1 MRVPEKRVKKKRVRI
16 LKRMQRKLLIS
27 FLIIC
32 ALFVGLIGR
41 LMFIEYSSGERYE
54 KIVLSQQEYDSTTI
68 PFQRGNIVDS
78 KGTVL
83 ATSVDVYNV
92 ILDCKV
98 LNANDATVIAST
110 VEAVAECFPEIGRE
124 AVEEELEDNPDSQY
138 SVLAKKVS
146 YEEMSKFTD
155 LQEERRE
162 DDDPD
167 NNITGVW
174 FEKEYKRVYPYG
186 SMAAATLGFTTS
198 GNVGVVGLENQYNSV
213 LNGVNG
219 RSYGYLNNDSDLER
233 TVIEA
238 QNGNTL
244 VTTLDANIQSI
255 VEQEILNFNQQYT
268 NENGLGSK
276 NTAVLVMDPDTGG
289 ILAMAQYPGFDLNNP
304 WDLSA
309 YYTPEELTAMSEQD
323 QLNILNQLW
332 KNYAVTNT
340 YEPGSTAKPFT
351 VAGGLESGA
360 LKGDETFVCD
370 GGEQIAGYNVRCVN
384 RNGHGLET
392 IQDALVNSC
401 NDALMQ
407 MSYRIGPVTFSQ
419 FQSLFGFGQRT
430 WIDLPG
436 ETSTASLIYDEKAL
450 ESTINLATN
459 SFGQN
464 FNVTMTQL
472 VSAFC
477 SLVNGGYYYEPHVVK
492 QIQDEDGSVIETKD
506 PVLLRKTVSSET
518 SQMLRTYMK
527 ATLDY
532 GSGQG
537 AQVEGYDIGGK
548 TGTAEKLPRGNGNY
562 LLSFIGFAPVDN
574 PEIVIYVV
582 VDEPNTDAQAD
593 SGYAQRI
600 AKAIM
605 EEAFP
610 YLGITTINESGEETK
625 TEGTSVE
632 QTEYTDYDENYEETY
647 DNPDGSYIDEDYDP
661 DLDDWAA
668 GDTSE

>member
-309 YYTPEELTAMSEQD
+309 YYTLEELTAMSEQD

-464 FNVTMTQL
+464 FNVTMVQMA
-472 VSAFC
+472 SAFC
-477 SLVNGGYYYEPHVVK
+477 SLVNGGKLYQPHLVERITDDAGNTVQEIEPVLRKQTISKEVSDQMKQYLRAVVT
-492 QIQDEDGSVIETKD
+492 DGSASAAGVD
-506 PVLLRKTVSSET
+506 
-518 SQMLRTYMK
+518 
-527 ATLDY
+527 
-532 GSGQG
+532 
-537 AQVEGYDIGGK
+537 GYDVGGK
-548 TGTAEKLPRGNGNY
+548 TGTAQKFDTETGQRAKGKY
-562 LLSFIGFAPVDN
+562 LVSFIGYAPQEH
-574 PEIVIYVV
+574 PEVLVYVI
-582 VDEPNTDAQAD
+582 VDEPNVEDQAH
-593 SGYAQRI
+593 SSYA
-600 AKAIM
+600 
-605 EEAFP
+605 
-610 YLGITTINESGEETK
+610 LGIAHNILRQILPYMNISRITEE
-625 TEGTSVE
+625 
-632 QTEYTDYDENYEETY
+632 
-647 DNPDGSYIDEDYDP
+647 NPQ
-661 DLDDWAA
+661 
-668 GDTSE
+668 

>member
-32 ALFVGLIGR
+32 TLFVGLIGR

-309 YYTPEELTAMSEQD
+309 YYTLEELTAMSEQD

-464 FNVTMTQL
+464 FNVTMVQMA
-472 VSAFC
+472 SAFC
-477 SLVNGGYYYEPHVVK
+477 SLVNGGKLYQPHLVERITDDAGNTVQEIEPVLRKQTISKEVSDQMKQYLRAVVT
-492 QIQDEDGSVIETKD
+492 DGSASAAGVD
-506 PVLLRKTVSSET
+506 
-518 SQMLRTYMK
+518 
-527 ATLDY
+527 
-532 GSGQG
+532 
-537 AQVEGYDIGGK
+537 GYDVGGK
-548 TGTAEKLPRGNGNY
+548 TGTAQKFDTETGQRAKGKY
-562 LLSFIGFAPVDN
+562 LVSFIGYAPQEH
-574 PEIVIYVV
+574 PEVLVYVI
-582 VDEPNTDAQAD
+582 VDEPNVEDQAH
-593 SGYAQRI
+593 SSYA
-600 AKAIM
+600 
-605 EEAFP
+605 
-610 YLGITTINESGEETK
+610 LGIAHNILQQILPYMNISRITEE
-625 TEGTSVE
+625 
-632 QTEYTDYDENYEETY
+632 
-647 DNPDGSYIDEDYDP
+647 NPQ
-661 DLDDWAA
+661 
-668 GDTSE
+668 

>member
-92 ILDCKV
+92 ILACKG
-98 LNANDATVIAST
+98 LTANDATVIAST

-244 VTTLDANIQSI
+244 VTTLAANIQSI

-276 NTAVLVMDPDTGG
+276 NTA
-289 ILAMAQYPGFDLNNP
+289 
-304 WDLSA
+304 
-309 YYTPEELTAMSEQD
+309 
-323 QLNILNQLW
+323 
-332 KNYAVTNT
+332 
-340 YEPGSTAKPFT
+340 
-351 VAGGLESGA
+351 
-360 LKGDETFVCD
+360 
-370 GGEQIAGYNVRCVN
+370 
-384 RNGHGLET
+384 
-392 IQDALVNSC
+392 
-401 NDALMQ
+401 
-407 MSYRIGPVTFSQ
+407 
-419 FQSLFGFGQRT
+419 
-430 WIDLPG
+430 
-436 ETSTASLIYDEKAL
+436 
-450 ESTINLATN
+450 
-459 SFGQN
+459 
-464 FNVTMTQL
+464 
-472 VSAFC
+472 
-477 SLVNGGYYYEPHVVK
+477 
-492 QIQDEDGSVIETKD
+492 
-506 PVLLRKTVSSET
+506 
-518 SQMLRTYMK
+518 
-527 ATLDY
+527 
-532 GSGQG
+532 
-537 AQVEGYDIGGK
+537 
-548 TGTAEKLPRGNGNY
+548 
-562 LLSFIGFAPVDN
+562 
-574 PEIVIYVV
+574 
-582 VDEPNTDAQAD
+582 
-593 SGYAQRI
+593 
-600 AKAIM
+600 
-605 EEAFP
+605 
-610 YLGITTINESGEETK
+610 
-625 TEGTSVE
+625 
-632 QTEYTDYDENYEETY
+632 
-647 DNPDGSYIDEDYDP
+647 
-661 DLDDWAA
+661 
-668 GDTSE
+668 

>member
-464 FNVTMTQL
+464 FNVTMVQMA
-472 VSAFC
+472 SAFC
-477 SLVNGGYYYEPHVVK
+477 SLVNGGKLYQPHLVERITDDAGNTVQEIEPVLRKQTISKEVSDQMKQYLRAVVT
-492 QIQDEDGSVIETKD
+492 DGSASAAGVD
-506 PVLLRKTVSSET
+506 
-518 SQMLRTYMK
+518 
-527 ATLDY
+527 
-532 GSGQG
+532 
-537 AQVEGYDIGGK
+537 GYDVAGK
-548 TGTAEKLPRGNGNY
+548 TGTAQKFDTETGQRAKGKY
-562 LLSFIGFAPVDN
+562 LVSFIGYAPQEH
-574 PEIVIYVV
+574 PEVLVYVI
-582 VDEPNTDAQAD
+582 VDEPNVEDQAH
-593 SGYAQRI
+593 SSYA
-600 AKAIM
+600 
-605 EEAFP
+605 
-610 YLGITTINESGEETK
+610 LGIAHNILQQILPYMNISRITEE
-625 TEGTSVE
+625 
-632 QTEYTDYDENYEETY
+632 
-647 DNPDGSYIDEDYDP
+647 NPQ
-661 DLDDWAA
+661 
-668 GDTSE
+668 

>member
-464 FNVTMTQL
+464 FNVTMVQMA
-472 VSAFC
+472 SAFC
-477 SLVNGGYYYEPHVVK
+477 SLVNGGKLYQPHLVERITDDAGNTVQEIEPVLRKQTISKEVSDQMKQYLRAVVT
-492 QIQDEDGSVIETKD
+492 DGSASAAGVD
-506 PVLLRKTVSSET
+506 
-518 SQMLRTYMK
+518 
-527 ATLDY
+527 
-532 GSGQG
+532 
-537 AQVEGYDIGGK
+537 GYDVGGK
-548 TGTAEKLPRGNGNY
+548 TGTAQKFDTETGQRAKGKY
-562 LLSFIGFAPVDN
+562 LVSFIGYAPQEH
-574 PEIVIYVV
+574 PEVLVYVI
-582 VDEPNTDAQAD
+582 VDEPNVEDQAH
-593 SGYAQRI
+593 SSYALGIAHNILQQILPYMNISRI
-600 AKAIM
+600 A
-605 EEAFP
+605 EE
-610 YLGITTINESGEETK
+610 
-625 TEGTSVE
+625 
-632 QTEYTDYDENYEETY
+632 
-647 DNPDGSYIDEDYDP
+647 NPQ
-661 DLDDWAA
+661 
-668 GDTSE
+668 

>member
-41 LMFIEYSSGERYE
+41 LMFIEYSSGER
-54 KIVLSQQEYDSTTI
+54 YDSTTI

-464 FNVTMTQL
+464 FNVTMVQMA
-472 VSAFC
+472 SAFC
-477 SLVNGGYYYEPHVVK
+477 SLVNGGKLYQPHLVERITDDAGNTVQEIEPVLRKQTISKEVSDQMKQYLRAVVT
-492 QIQDEDGSVIETKD
+492 DGSASAAGVD
-506 PVLLRKTVSSET
+506 
-518 SQMLRTYMK
+518 
-527 ATLDY
+527 
-532 GSGQG
+532 
-537 AQVEGYDIGGK
+537 GYDVGGK
-548 TGTAEKLPRGNGNY
+548 TGTAQKFDTETGQRAKGKY
-562 LLSFIGFAPVDN
+562 LVSFIGYAPQEH
-574 PEIVIYVV
+574 PEVLVYVI
-582 VDEPNTDAQAD
+582 VDEPNVEDQAH
-593 SGYAQRI
+593 SSYA
-600 AKAIM
+600 
-605 EEAFP
+605 
-610 YLGITTINESGEETK
+610 LGIAHNILQQILPYMNISRITEE
-625 TEGTSVE
+625 
-632 QTEYTDYDENYEETY
+632 
-647 DNPDGSYIDEDYDP
+647 NPQ
-661 DLDDWAA
+661 
-668 GDTSE
+668 

>member
-219 RSYGYLNNDSDLER
+219 RSYGYLNHDSDLER

-464 FNVTMTQL
+464 FNVTMVQMA
-472 VSAFC
+472 SAFC
-477 SLVNGGYYYEPHVVK
+477 SLVNGGKLYQPHLVERITDDAGNTVQEIEPVLRKQTISKEVSDQMKQYLRAVVT
-492 QIQDEDGSVIETKD
+492 DGSASAAGVD
-506 PVLLRKTVSSET
+506 S
-518 SQMLRTYMK
+518 
-527 ATLDY
+527 
-532 GSGQG
+532 
-537 AQVEGYDIGGK
+537 YDVGGK
-548 TGTAEKLPRGNGNY
+548 TGTAQKFDTETGQRAKGKY
-562 LLSFIGFAPVDN
+562 LVSFIGYAPQEH
-574 PEIVIYVV
+574 PEVLVYVI
-582 VDEPNTDAQAD
+582 VDEPNVEDQAH
-593 SGYAQRI
+593 SSYA
-600 AKAIM
+600 
-605 EEAFP
+605 
-610 YLGITTINESGEETK
+610 LGIAHNILQQILPYMNISRITEE
-625 TEGTSVE
+625 
-632 QTEYTDYDENYEETY
+632 
-647 DNPDGSYIDEDYDP
+647 NPQ
-661 DLDDWAA
+661 
-668 GDTSE
+668 

>member
-1 MRVPEKRVKKKRVRI
+1 MKKKRVRI

-27 FLIIC
+27 FLMIC
-32 ALFVGLIGR
+32 ALFLGLIGR
-41 LMFIEYSSGERYE
+41 LMFIEYTSGERYE

-98 LNANDATVIAST
+98 LNANDATVISST

-124 AVEEELEDNPDSQY
+124 AVENELENNPDSQY
-138 SVLAKKVS
+138 SVMAKKVS
-146 YEEMSKFTD
+146 YEEMQSFTD

-174 FEKEYKRVYPYG
+174 FEKEYQRVYPYG

-198 GNVGVVGLENQYNSV
+198 GNVGVIGLENEYDSV

-309 YYTPEELTAMSEQD
+309 YYTQEELATMSEQD
-323 QLNILNQLW
+323 QLNVLNQLW
-332 KNYAVTNT
+332 RNYAVTNT

-360 LKGDETFVCD
+360 LTGDETFVCD
-370 GGEQIAGYNVRCVN
+370 GGEQIAGHNVRCVN

-407 MSYRIGPVTFSQ
+407 MSYRIGPATFSQ

-436 ETSTASLIYDEKAL
+436 ETSTASLIYDEEAL
-450 ESTINLATN
+450 GSTINLATN

-464 FNVTMTQL
+464 FNVTMVQMA
-472 VSAFC
+472 SAFC
-477 SLVNGGYYYEPHVVK
+477 SLINGGKLYQPHLVERITDDAGNTV
-492 QIQDEDGSVIETKD
+492 QEIE
-506 PVLLRKTVSSET
+506 PVLRKQTISREVSDQMKQYLRAVVTE
-518 SQMLRTYMK
+518 
-527 ATLDY
+527 
-532 GSGQG
+532 GSASMAG
-537 AQVEGYDIGGK
+537 VDGYDVGGK
-548 TGTAEKLPRGNGNY
+548 TGTAQKFDTETGLRAEGKY
-562 LLSFIGFAPVDN
+562 LVSFIGYAPQEH
-574 PEIVIYVV
+574 PEVLVYVI
-582 VDEPNTDAQAD
+582 VDEPNVEDQAH
-593 SGYAQRI
+593 SSYAMGIAHNILQQILPYMNITRI
-600 AKAIM
+600 
-605 EEAFP
+605 
-610 YLGITTINESGEETK
+610 TET
-625 TEGTSVE
+625 
-632 QTEYTDYDENYEETY
+632 
-647 DNPDGSYIDEDYDP
+647 NPQ
-661 DLDDWAA
+661 
-668 GDTSE
+668 

>member
-244 VTTLDANIQSI
+244 VTSSGR
-255 VEQEILNFNQQYT
+255 EYPEYR
-268 NENGLGSK
+268 G
-276 NTAVLVMDPDTGG
+276 TG
-289 ILAMAQYPGFDLNNP
+289 D
-304 WDLSA
+304 
-309 YYTPEELTAMSEQD
+309 
-323 QLNILNQLW
+323 
-332 KNYAVTNT
+332 
-340 YEPGSTAKPFT
+340 
-351 VAGGLESGA
+351 
-360 LKGDETFVCD
+360 
-370 GGEQIAGYNVRCVN
+370 
-384 RNGHGLET
+384 
-392 IQDALVNSC
+392 
-401 NDALMQ
+401 
-407 MSYRIGPVTFSQ
+407 SQ
-419 FQSLFGFGQRT
+419 F
-430 WIDLPG
+430 
-436 ETSTASLIYDEKAL
+436 
-450 ESTINLATN
+450 
-459 SFGQN
+459 
-464 FNVTMTQL
+464 
-472 VSAFC
+472 
-477 SLVNGGYYYEPHVVK
+477 
-492 QIQDEDGSVIETKD
+492 
-506 PVLLRKTVSSET
+506 
-518 SQMLRTYMK
+518 
-527 ATLDY
+527 
-532 GSGQG
+532 
-537 AQVEGYDIGGK
+537 
-548 TGTAEKLPRGNGNY
+548 
-562 LLSFIGFAPVDN
+562 
-574 PEIVIYVV
+574 
-582 VDEPNTDAQAD
+582 
-593 SGYAQRI
+593 
-600 AKAIM
+600 
-605 EEAFP
+605 
-610 YLGITTINESGEETK
+610 
-625 TEGTSVE
+625 
-632 QTEYTDYDENYEETY
+632 
-647 DNPDGSYIDEDYDP
+647 
-661 DLDDWAA
+661 
-668 GDTSE
+668 

>member
-1 MRVPEKRVKKKRVRI
+1 
-16 LKRMQRKLLIS
+16 MQRKLLIS

-219 RSYGYLNNDSDLER
+219 RSYGYLNNDSDLEQ

-309 YYTPEELTAMSEQD
+309 YYTLEELTAMSEQD

-464 FNVTMTQL
+464 FNVTMVQMA
-472 VSAFC
+472 SAFC
-477 SLVNGGYYYEPHVVK
+477 SLVNGGKLYQPHLVERITDDAGNTVQEIEPVLRKQTISKEVSDQMKQYLRAVVT
-492 QIQDEDGSVIETKD
+492 DGSASAAGVD
-506 PVLLRKTVSSET
+506 
-518 SQMLRTYMK
+518 
-527 ATLDY
+527 
-532 GSGQG
+532 
-537 AQVEGYDIGGK
+537 GYDVGGK
-548 TGTAEKLPRGNGNY
+548 TGTAQKFDTETGQRAKGKY
-562 LLSFIGFAPVDN
+562 LVSFIGYAPQEH
-574 PEIVIYVV
+574 PEVLVYVI
-582 VDEPNTDAQAD
+582 VDEPNVEDQAH
-593 SGYAQRI
+593 SSYA
-600 AKAIM
+600 
-605 EEAFP
+605 
-610 YLGITTINESGEETK
+610 LGIAHNILQQILPYMNISRITEE
-625 TEGTSVE
+625 
-632 QTEYTDYDENYEETY
+632 
-647 DNPDGSYIDEDYDP
+647 NPQ
-661 DLDDWAA
+661 
-668 GDTSE
+668 

>member
-464 FNVTMTQL
+464 FNVTMVQMA
-472 VSAFC
+472 SAFC
-477 SLVNGGYYYEPHVVK
+477 SLVNGGKLYQPHLVERITDDAGNTVQEIEPVLRKQTISKEVSDQMKQYLRAVVT
-492 QIQDEDGSVIETKD
+492 DGSASAAGVD
-506 PVLLRKTVSSET
+506 
-518 SQMLRTYMK
+518 
-527 ATLDY
+527 
-532 GSGQG
+532 
-537 AQVEGYDIGGK
+537 GYDVGGK
-548 TGTAEKLPRGNGNY
+548 TGTAQKFDTETGQRAKGKISGVLHRVC
-562 LLSFIGFAPVDN
+562 AP
-574 PEIVIYVV
+574 
-582 VDEPNTDAQAD
+582 
-593 SGYAQRI
+593 
-600 AKAIM
+600 
-605 EEAFP
+605 
-610 YLGITTINESGEETK
+610 
-625 TEGTSVE
+625 GTS
-632 QTEYTDYDENYEETY
+632 
-647 DNPDGSYIDEDYDP
+647 GS
-661 DLDDWAA
+661 A
-668 GDTSE
+668 GLCDRR

>member
-309 YYTPEELTAMSEQD
+309 YYTLEELTAMSEQD

-464 FNVTMTQL
+464 FNVTMVQMA
-472 VSAFC
+472 SAFC
-477 SLVNGGYYYEPHVVK
+477 SLVNGGKLYQPHLVERITDDAGNTVQEIEPVLRQQTISKEVSDQMKQYLRAVVT
-492 QIQDEDGSVIETKD
+492 DGSASAAGVD
-506 PVLLRKTVSSET
+506 
-518 SQMLRTYMK
+518 
-527 ATLDY
+527 
-532 GSGQG
+532 
-537 AQVEGYDIGGK
+537 GYDVGGK
-548 TGTAEKLPRGNGNY
+548 TGTAQKFDTETGQRAKGKY
-562 LLSFIGFAPVDN
+562 LVSFIGYAPQEH
-574 PEIVIYVV
+574 PEVLVYVI
-582 VDEPNTDAQAD
+582 VDEPNVEDQAH
-593 SGYAQRI
+593 SSYA
-600 AKAIM
+600 
-605 EEAFP
+605 
-610 YLGITTINESGEETK
+610 LGIAHNILQQILPYMNISRITEE
-625 TEGTSVE
+625 
-632 QTEYTDYDENYEETY
+632 
-647 DNPDGSYIDEDYDP
+647 NPQ
-661 DLDDWAA
+661 
-668 GDTSE
+668 

>member
-124 AVEEELEDNPDSQY
+124 AVEEELGDNPDSQY

-309 YYTPEELTAMSEQD
+309 YYTLEELTAMSEQD

-464 FNVTMTQL
+464 FNVTMVQMA
-472 VSAFC
+472 SAFC
-477 SLVNGGYYYEPHVVK
+477 SLVNGGKLYQPHLVERITDDAGNTVQEIEPVLRKQTISKEVSDQMKQYLRAVVT
-492 QIQDEDGSVIETKD
+492 DGSASAAGVD
-506 PVLLRKTVSSET
+506 
-518 SQMLRTYMK
+518 
-527 ATLDY
+527 
-532 GSGQG
+532 
-537 AQVEGYDIGGK
+537 GYDVGGK
-548 TGTAEKLPRGNGNY
+548 TGTAQKFDTETGQRAKGKY
-562 LLSFIGFAPVDN
+562 LVSFIGYAPQEH
-574 PEIVIYVV
+574 PEVLVYVI
-582 VDEPNTDAQAD
+582 VDEPNVEDQAH
-593 SGYAQRI
+593 SSYA
-600 AKAIM
+600 
-605 EEAFP
+605 
-610 YLGITTINESGEETK
+610 LGIAHNILQQILPYMNISRITEE
-625 TEGTSVE
+625 
-632 QTEYTDYDENYEETY
+632 
-647 DNPDGSYIDEDYDP
+647 NPQ
-661 DLDDWAA
+661 
-668 GDTSE
+668 

>member
-110 VEAVAECFPEIGRE
+110 VEAVAECFPKIGRE

-309 YYTPEELTAMSEQD
+309 YYTLEELTAMSEQD

-464 FNVTMTQL
+464 FNVTMVQMA
-472 VSAFC
+472 SAFC
-477 SLVNGGYYYEPHVVK
+477 SLVNGGKLYQPHLVERITDDAGNTVQEIEPVLRKQTISKEVSDQMKQYLRAVVT
-492 QIQDEDGSVIETKD
+492 DGSASAAGVD
-506 PVLLRKTVSSET
+506 
-518 SQMLRTYMK
+518 
-527 ATLDY
+527 
-532 GSGQG
+532 
-537 AQVEGYDIGGK
+537 GYDVGGK
-548 TGTAEKLPRGNGNY
+548 TGTAQKFDTETGQRAKGKY
-562 LLSFIGFAPVDN
+562 LVSFIGYAPQEH
-574 PEIVIYVV
+574 PEVLVYVI
-582 VDEPNTDAQAD
+582 VDEPNVEDQAH
-593 SGYAQRI
+593 SSYA
-600 AKAIM
+600 
-605 EEAFP
+605 
-610 YLGITTINESGEETK
+610 LGIAHNILQQILPYMNISRITEE
-625 TEGTSVE
+625 
-632 QTEYTDYDENYEETY
+632 
-647 DNPDGSYIDEDYDP
+647 NPQ
-661 DLDDWAA
+661 
-668 GDTSE
+668 

>member
-155 LQEERRE
+155 LQEECRE

-464 FNVTMTQL
+464 FNVTMVQMA
-472 VSAFC
+472 SAFC
-477 SLVNGGYYYEPHVVK
+477 SLVNGGKLYQPHLVERITDDAGNTVQEIEPVLRKQTISKEVSDQMKQYLRAVVT
-492 QIQDEDGSVIETKD
+492 DGSASAAGVD
-506 PVLLRKTVSSET
+506 
-518 SQMLRTYMK
+518 
-527 ATLDY
+527 
-532 GSGQG
+532 
-537 AQVEGYDIGGK
+537 GYDVGGK
-548 TGTAEKLPRGNGNY
+548 TGTAQKFDTETGQRAKGKY
-562 LLSFIGFAPVDN
+562 LVSFIGYAPQEH
-574 PEIVIYVV
+574 PEVLVYVI
-582 VDEPNTDAQAD
+582 VDEPNVEDQAH
-593 SGYAQRI
+593 SSYA
-600 AKAIM
+600 
-605 EEAFP
+605 
-610 YLGITTINESGEETK
+610 LGIAHNILQQILPYMNISRITEE
-625 TEGTSVE
+625 
-632 QTEYTDYDENYEETY
+632 
-647 DNPDGSYIDEDYDP
+647 NPQ
-661 DLDDWAA
+661 
-668 GDTSE
+668 

>member
-41 LMFIEYSSGERYE
+41 LMVIEYSSGERYE

-464 FNVTMTQL
+464 FNVTMVQMA
-472 VSAFC
+472 SAFC
-477 SLVNGGYYYEPHVVK
+477 SLVNGGKLYQPHLVERITDDAGNTVQEIEPVLRKQTISKEVSDQMKQYLRAVVT
-492 QIQDEDGSVIETKD
+492 DGSASAAGVD
-506 PVLLRKTVSSET
+506 
-518 SQMLRTYMK
+518 
-527 ATLDY
+527 
-532 GSGQG
+532 
-537 AQVEGYDIGGK
+537 GYDVGGK
-548 TGTAEKLPRGNGNY
+548 TGTAQKFDTETGQRAKGKY
-562 LLSFIGFAPVDN
+562 LVSFIGYAPQEH
-574 PEIVIYVV
+574 PEVLVYVI
-582 VDEPNTDAQAD
+582 VDEPNVEDQAH
-593 SGYAQRI
+593 SSYA
-600 AKAIM
+600 
-605 EEAFP
+605 
-610 YLGITTINESGEETK
+610 LGIAHNILQQILPYMNISRITEE
-625 TEGTSVE
+625 
-632 QTEYTDYDENYEETY
+632 
-647 DNPDGSYIDEDYDP
+647 NPQ
-661 DLDDWAA
+661 
-668 GDTSE
+668 

>member
-309 YYTPEELTAMSEQD
+309 YYTLEELTAMSEQD

-407 MSYRIGPVTFSQ
+407 MSYLFGPVTFSQ
-419 FQSLFGFGQRT
+419 FQSLIGFGQRT

-464 FNVTMTQL
+464 FNVTMVQMA
-472 VSAFC
+472 SAFC
-477 SLVNGGYYYEPHVVK
+477 SLVNGGKLYQPHLVERITDDAGNTVQEIEPVLRKQTISKEVSDQMKQYLRAVVT
-492 QIQDEDGSVIETKD
+492 DGSASAAGVD
-506 PVLLRKTVSSET
+506 
-518 SQMLRTYMK
+518 
-527 ATLDY
+527 
-532 GSGQG
+532 
-537 AQVEGYDIGGK
+537 GYDVGGK
-548 TGTAEKLPRGNGNY
+548 TGTAQKFDTETGQRAKGKY
-562 LLSFIGFAPVDN
+562 LVSFIGYAPQEH
-574 PEIVIYVV
+574 PEVLVYVI
-582 VDEPNTDAQAD
+582 VDEPNVEDQAH
-593 SGYAQRI
+593 SSYA
-600 AKAIM
+600 
-605 EEAFP
+605 
-610 YLGITTINESGEETK
+610 LGIAHNILQQILPYMNISRITEE
-625 TEGTSVE
+625 
-632 QTEYTDYDENYEETY
+632 
-647 DNPDGSYIDEDYDP
+647 NPQ
-661 DLDDWAA
+661 
-668 GDTSE
+668 

>member
-407 MSYRIGPVTFSQ
+407 MSYRIGPVTFSK

-464 FNVTMTQL
+464 FNVTMVQMA
-472 VSAFC
+472 SAFC
-477 SLVNGGYYYEPHVVK
+477 SLVNGGKLYQPHLVERITDDAGNTVQEIEPVLRKQTISKEVSDQMKQYLRAVVT
-492 QIQDEDGSVIETKD
+492 DGSASAAGVD
-506 PVLLRKTVSSET
+506 
-518 SQMLRTYMK
+518 
-527 ATLDY
+527 
-532 GSGQG
+532 
-537 AQVEGYDIGGK
+537 GYDVGGK
-548 TGTAEKLPRGNGNY
+548 TGTAQKFDTETGQRAKGKY
-562 LLSFIGFAPVDN
+562 LVSFIGYAPQEH
-574 PEIVIYVV
+574 PEVLVYVI
-582 VDEPNTDAQAD
+582 VDEPNVEDQAH
-593 SGYAQRI
+593 SSYA
-600 AKAIM
+600 
-605 EEAFP
+605 
-610 YLGITTINESGEETK
+610 LGIAHNILQQILPYMNISRITEE
-625 TEGTSVE
+625 
-632 QTEYTDYDENYEETY
+632 
-647 DNPDGSYIDEDYDP
+647 NPQ
-661 DLDDWAA
+661 
-668 GDTSE
+668 

>member
-186 SMAAATLGFTTS
+186 SMVAATLGFTTS

-309 YYTPEELTAMSEQD
+309 YYTPEELAAMSEQD

-407 MSYRIGPVTFSQ
+407 MSYRIGPITFSQ

-436 ETSTASLIYDEKAL
+436 ETSTASLIYDEEAL

-464 FNVTMTQL
+464 FNVTMVQMA
-472 VSAFC
+472 SAFC
-477 SLVNGGYYYEPHVVK
+477 SLVNGGRLYQPHLVERITDDAGNTV
-492 QIQDEDGSVIETKD
+492 QEIE
-506 PVLLRKTVSSET
+506 PVLRKQTISKEVSDQMKQYLRAVVTE
-518 SQMLRTYMK
+518 
-527 ATLDY
+527 
-532 GSGQG
+532 GSASIAG
-537 AQVEGYDIGGK
+537 VDGYDVGGK
-548 TGTAEKLPRGNGNY
+548 TGTAQKFDTETGQRAEGKY
-562 LLSFIGFAPVDN
+562 LVSFIGYAPQEH
-574 PEIVIYVV
+574 PEVLVYVI
-582 VDEPNTDAQAD
+582 VDEPNVEDQAH
-593 SGYAQRI
+593 SSYA
-600 AKAIM
+600 
-605 EEAFP
+605 
-610 YLGITTINESGEETK
+610 LGIAHNILQQILPYMNISRITEE
-625 TEGTSVE
+625 
-632 QTEYTDYDENYEETY
+632 
-647 DNPDGSYIDEDYDP
+647 NPQ
-661 DLDDWAA
+661 
-668 GDTSE
+668 

>member
-309 YYTPEELTAMSEQD
+309 YYTPEELTAISEQD

-464 FNVTMTQL
+464 FNVTMVQMA
-472 VSAFC
+472 SAFC
-477 SLVNGGYYYEPHVVK
+477 SLVNGGKLYQPHLVERITDDAGNTVQEIEPVLRKQTISKEVSDQMKQYLRAVVT
-492 QIQDEDGSVIETKD
+492 DGSASAAGVD
-506 PVLLRKTVSSET
+506 
-518 SQMLRTYMK
+518 
-527 ATLDY
+527 
-532 GSGQG
+532 
-537 AQVEGYDIGGK
+537 GYDVGGK
-548 TGTAEKLPRGNGNY
+548 TGTAQKFDTETGQRAKGKY
-562 LLSFIGFAPVDN
+562 LVSFIGYAPQEH
-574 PEIVIYVV
+574 PEVLVYVI
-582 VDEPNTDAQAD
+582 VDEPNVEDQAH
-593 SGYAQRI
+593 SSYA
-600 AKAIM
+600 
-605 EEAFP
+605 
-610 YLGITTINESGEETK
+610 LGIAHNILQQILPYMNISRITEE
-625 TEGTSVE
+625 
-632 QTEYTDYDENYEETY
+632 
-647 DNPDGSYIDEDYDP
+647 NPQ
-661 DLDDWAA
+661 
-668 GDTSE
+668 

>member
-32 ALFVGLIGR
+32 TLFVGLIGR

-124 AVEEELEDNPDSQY
+124 AVEEKLEDNPDSQY

-464 FNVTMTQL
+464 FNVTMVQMA
-472 VSAFC
+472 SAFC
-477 SLVNGGYYYEPHVVK
+477 SLVNGGKLYQPHLVERITDDAGNTVQEIEPVLRKQTISKEVSDQMKQYLRAVVT
-492 QIQDEDGSVIETKD
+492 DGSASAAGVD
-506 PVLLRKTVSSET
+506 
-518 SQMLRTYMK
+518 
-527 ATLDY
+527 
-532 GSGQG
+532 
-537 AQVEGYDIGGK
+537 GYDVGGK
-548 TGTAEKLPRGNGNY
+548 TGTAQKFDTETGQRAKGKY
-562 LLSFIGFAPVDN
+562 LVSFIGYAPQEH
-574 PEIVIYVV
+574 PEVLVYVI
-582 VDEPNTDAQAD
+582 VDEPNVEDQAH
-593 SGYAQRI
+593 SSYA
-600 AKAIM
+600 
-605 EEAFP
+605 
-610 YLGITTINESGEETK
+610 LGIAHNILQQILPYMNISRITEE
-625 TEGTSVE
+625 
-632 QTEYTDYDENYEETY
+632 
-647 DNPDGSYIDEDYDP
+647 NPQ
-661 DLDDWAA
+661 
-668 GDTSE
+668 

>member
-464 FNVTMTQL
+464 FNVTMVQMA
-472 VSAFC
+472 SAFC
-477 SLVNGGYYYEPHVVK
+477 SLVNGGKLYQPHLVERITDDAGNTVQEIEPVLRKQTISKEVSDQMKQYLRAVVT
-492 QIQDEDGSVIETKD
+492 DGSASAAGVD
-506 PVLLRKTVSSET
+506 
-518 SQMLRTYMK
+518 
-527 ATLDY
+527 
-532 GSGQG
+532 
-537 AQVEGYDIGGK
+537 GYDVGGK
-548 TGTAEKLPRGNGNY
+548 TGTAQKFDTETGQRAKGKY
-562 LLSFIGFAPVDN
+562 LVSFIGYAPQEH
-574 PEIVIYVV
+574 PEVLVYVI
-582 VDEPNTDAQAD
+582 VDEPNVEDQAH
-593 SGYAQRI
+593 SSYA
-600 AKAIM
+600 
-605 EEAFP
+605 
-610 YLGITTINESGEETK
+610 LGIAHNILQQILPYMNISRITEE
-625 TEGTSVE
+625 
-632 QTEYTDYDENYEETY
+632 
-647 DNPDGSYIDEDYDP
+647 NPQ
-661 DLDDWAA
+661 
-668 GDTSE
+668 

>member
-78 KGTVL
+78 KRTVL

-464 FNVTMTQL
+464 FNVTMVQMA
-472 VSAFC
+472 SAFC
-477 SLVNGGYYYEPHVVK
+477 SLVNGGKLYQPHLVERITDDAGNTVQEIEPVLRKQTISKEVSDQMKQYLRAVVT
-492 QIQDEDGSVIETKD
+492 DGSASAAGVD
-506 PVLLRKTVSSET
+506 
-518 SQMLRTYMK
+518 
-527 ATLDY
+527 
-532 GSGQG
+532 
-537 AQVEGYDIGGK
+537 GYDVGGK
-548 TGTAEKLPRGNGNY
+548 TGTAQKFDTETGQRAKGKY
-562 LLSFIGFAPVDN
+562 LVSFIGYAPQEH
-574 PEIVIYVV
+574 PEVLVYVI
-582 VDEPNTDAQAD
+582 VDEPNVEDQAH
-593 SGYAQRI
+593 SSYA
-600 AKAIM
+600 
-605 EEAFP
+605 
-610 YLGITTINESGEETK
+610 LGIAHNILQQILPYMNISRITEE
-625 TEGTSVE
+625 
-632 QTEYTDYDENYEETY
+632 
-647 DNPDGSYIDEDYDP
+647 NPQ
-661 DLDDWAA
+661 
-668 GDTSE
+668 

>member
-268 NENGLGSK
+268 IENGLGSK

-332 KNYAVTNT
+332 KNYAGTNT
-340 YEPGSTAKPFT
+340 SEPGSTAKPFT

-464 FNVTMTQL
+464 FNVTMVQMA
-472 VSAFC
+472 SAFC
-477 SLVNGGYYYEPHVVK
+477 SLVNGGKLYQPHLVERITDDAGNTVQEIEPVLRKQTISKEVSDQMKQYLRAVVT
-492 QIQDEDGSVIETKD
+492 DGSASAAGVD
-506 PVLLRKTVSSET
+506 
-518 SQMLRTYMK
+518 
-527 ATLDY
+527 
-532 GSGQG
+532 
-537 AQVEGYDIGGK
+537 GYDVGGK
-548 TGTAEKLPRGNGNY
+548 TGTAQKFDTETGQRAKGKY
-562 LLSFIGFAPVDN
+562 LVSFIGYAPQEH
-574 PEIVIYVV
+574 PEVLVYVI
-582 VDEPNTDAQAD
+582 VDEPNVEDQAH
-593 SGYAQRI
+593 SSYA
-600 AKAIM
+600 
-605 EEAFP
+605 
-610 YLGITTINESGEETK
+610 LGIAHNILQQILPYMNISRITEE
-625 TEGTSVE
+625 
-632 QTEYTDYDENYEETY
+632 
-647 DNPDGSYIDEDYDP
+647 NPQ
-661 DLDDWAA
+661 
-668 GDTSE
+668 

>member
-124 AVEEELEDNPDSQY
+124 AVEGELEDNPDSQY

-309 YYTPEELTAMSEQD
+309 YYTLEELTAMSEQD

-464 FNVTMTQL
+464 FNVTMVQMA
-472 VSAFC
+472 SAFC
-477 SLVNGGYYYEPHVVK
+477 SLVNGGKLYQPHLVERITDDAGNTVQEIEPVLRKQTISKEVSDQMKQYLRAVVT
-492 QIQDEDGSVIETKD
+492 DGSASAAGVD
-506 PVLLRKTVSSET
+506 
-518 SQMLRTYMK
+518 
-527 ATLDY
+527 
-532 GSGQG
+532 
-537 AQVEGYDIGGK
+537 GYDVGGK
-548 TGTAEKLPRGNGNY
+548 TGTAQKFDTETGQRAKGKY
-562 LLSFIGFAPVDN
+562 LVSFIGYAPQEH
-574 PEIVIYVV
+574 PEVLVYVI
-582 VDEPNTDAQAD
+582 VDEPNVEDQAH
-593 SGYAQRI
+593 SSYA
-600 AKAIM
+600 
-605 EEAFP
+605 
-610 YLGITTINESGEETK
+610 LGIAHNILQQILPYMNISRITEE
-625 TEGTSVE
+625 
-632 QTEYTDYDENYEETY
+632 
-647 DNPDGSYIDEDYDP
+647 NPQ
-661 DLDDWAA
+661 
-668 GDTSE
+668 

>member
-186 SMAAATLGFTTS
+186 PMAAATLGFTTS

-464 FNVTMTQL
+464 FNVTMVQMA
-472 VSAFC
+472 SAFC
-477 SLVNGGYYYEPHVVK
+477 SLVNGGKLYQPHLVERITDDAGNTVQEIEPVLRKQTISKEVSDQMKQYLRAVVT
-492 QIQDEDGSVIETKD
+492 DGSASAAGVD
-506 PVLLRKTVSSET
+506 
-518 SQMLRTYMK
+518 
-527 ATLDY
+527 
-532 GSGQG
+532 
-537 AQVEGYDIGGK
+537 GYDVGGK
-548 TGTAEKLPRGNGNY
+548 TGTAQKFDTETGQRAKGKY
-562 LLSFIGFAPVDN
+562 LVSFIGYAPQEH
-574 PEIVIYVV
+574 PEVLVYVI
-582 VDEPNTDAQAD
+582 VDEPNVEDQAH
-593 SGYAQRI
+593 SSYA
-600 AKAIM
+600 
-605 EEAFP
+605 
-610 YLGITTINESGEETK
+610 LGIAHNILQQILPYMNISRITEE
-625 TEGTSVE
+625 
-632 QTEYTDYDENYEETY
+632 
-647 DNPDGSYIDEDYDP
+647 NPQ
-661 DLDDWAA
+661 
-668 GDTSE
+668 

>member
-309 YYTPEELTAMSEQD
+309 YYTLEELTAMSEQD

-464 FNVTMTQL
+464 FNVTMVQMA
-472 VSAFC
+472 SAFC
-477 SLVNGGYYYEPHVVK
+477 SLVNGGKLYQPHLVERITDDAGNTVQEIEPVLRKQTISKEVSDQMKQYLRAVVT
-492 QIQDEDGSVIETKD
+492 DGSASAAGVD
-506 PVLLRKTVSSET
+506 
-518 SQMLRTYMK
+518 
-527 ATLDY
+527 
-532 GSGQG
+532 
-537 AQVEGYDIGGK
+537 GYDVGGK
-548 TGTAEKLPRGNGNY
+548 TGTAQKFDTETGQRAKGKY
-562 LLSFIGFAPVDN
+562 LVSFIGYAPQEH
-574 PEIVIYVV
+574 PEVLVYVT
-582 VDEPNTDAQAD
+582 VDEPNVEDQAH
-593 SGYAQRI
+593 SSYA
-600 AKAIM
+600 
-605 EEAFP
+605 
-610 YLGITTINESGEETK
+610 LGIAHNILQQILPYMNISRITEE
-625 TEGTSVE
+625 
-632 QTEYTDYDENYEETY
+632 
-647 DNPDGSYIDEDYDP
+647 NPQ
-661 DLDDWAA
+661 
-668 GDTSE
+668 

>member
-464 FNVTMTQL
+464 FNVTMVQMA
-472 VSAFC
+472 SAFC
-477 SLVNGGYYYEPHVVK
+477 SLVNGGKLYQPHLVERITDDAGNTVQEIEPVLRKQTISKEVSDQMKQYLRAVVT
-492 QIQDEDGSVIETKD
+492 DGSASAAGVD
-506 PVLLRKTVSSET
+506 
-518 SQMLRTYMK
+518 
-527 ATLDY
+527 
-532 GSGQG
+532 
-537 AQVEGYDIGGK
+537 GYDVGGK
-548 TGTAEKLPRGNGNY
+548 TGTAQKFDTETGQRAKGKY
-562 LLSFIGFAPVDN
+562 LVSFIGYVPQEH
-574 PEIVIYVV
+574 PEVLVYVI
-582 VDEPNTDAQAD
+582 VDEPNVEDQAH
-593 SGYAQRI
+593 SSYA
-600 AKAIM
+600 
-605 EEAFP
+605 
-610 YLGITTINESGEETK
+610 LGIAHNILQQILPYMNISRITEE
-625 TEGTSVE
+625 
-632 QTEYTDYDENYEETY
+632 
-647 DNPDGSYIDEDYDP
+647 NPQ
-661 DLDDWAA
+661 
-668 GDTSE
+668 

>member
-1 MRVPEKRVKKKRVRI
+1 MRGPEKRVKKKRVRI

-464 FNVTMTQL
+464 FNVTMVQMA
-472 VSAFC
+472 SAFC
-477 SLVNGGYYYEPHVVK
+477 SLVNGGKLYQPHLVERITDDAGNTVQEIEPVLRKQTISKEVSDQMKQYLRAVVT
-492 QIQDEDGSVIETKD
+492 DGSASAAGVD
-506 PVLLRKTVSSET
+506 
-518 SQMLRTYMK
+518 
-527 ATLDY
+527 
-532 GSGQG
+532 
-537 AQVEGYDIGGK
+537 GYDVGGK
-548 TGTAEKLPRGNGNY
+548 TGTAQKFDTETGQRAKGKY
-562 LLSFIGFAPVDN
+562 LVSFIGYAPQEH
-574 PEIVIYVV
+574 PEVLVYVI
-582 VDEPNTDAQAD
+582 VDEPNVEDQAH
-593 SGYAQRI
+593 SSYA
-600 AKAIM
+600 
-605 EEAFP
+605 
-610 YLGITTINESGEETK
+610 LGIAHNILQQILPYMNISRITEE
-625 TEGTSVE
+625 
-632 QTEYTDYDENYEETY
+632 
-647 DNPDGSYIDEDYDP
+647 NPQ
-661 DLDDWAA
+661 
-668 GDTSE
+668 

>member
-124 AVEEELEDNPDSQY
+124 AVEEKLEDNPDSQY

-323 QLNILNQLW
+323 QLNILRRRG
-332 KNYAVTNT
+332 ADR
-340 YEPGSTAKPFT
+340 
-351 VAGGLESGA
+351 GL
-360 LKGDETFVCD
+360 
-370 GGEQIAGYNVRCVN
+370 
-384 RNGHGLET
+384 
-392 IQDALVNSC
+392 
-401 NDALMQ
+401 
-407 MSYRIGPVTFSQ
+407 
-419 FQSLFGFGQRT
+419 
-430 WIDLPG
+430 
-436 ETSTASLIYDEKAL
+436 
-450 ESTINLATN
+450 
-459 SFGQN
+459 
-464 FNVTMTQL
+464 
-472 VSAFC
+472 
-477 SLVNGGYYYEPHVVK
+477 
-492 QIQDEDGSVIETKD
+492 
-506 PVLLRKTVSSET
+506 
-518 SQMLRTYMK
+518 
-527 ATLDY
+527 
-532 GSGQG
+532 
-537 AQVEGYDIGGK
+537 
-548 TGTAEKLPRGNGNY
+548 
-562 LLSFIGFAPVDN
+562 
-574 PEIVIYVV
+574 
-582 VDEPNTDAQAD
+582 
-593 SGYAQRI
+593 
-600 AKAIM
+600 
-605 EEAFP
+605 
-610 YLGITTINESGEETK
+610 
-625 TEGTSVE
+625 
-632 QTEYTDYDENYEETY
+632 
-647 DNPDGSYIDEDYDP
+647 
-661 DLDDWAA
+661 
-668 GDTSE
+668 

>member
-309 YYTPEELTAMSEQD
+309 YYTLEELTAMSEQD

-464 FNVTMTQL
+464 FNVTMVQMA
-472 VSAFC
+472 SAFC
-477 SLVNGGYYYEPHVVK
+477 SLVNGGKLYQPHLVERITDDAGNTVQEIEPVLRKQTISKEVSDQMKQDLRAVVT
-492 QIQDEDGSVIETKD
+492 DGSDSAAGVD
-506 PVLLRKTVSSET
+506 
-518 SQMLRTYMK
+518 
-527 ATLDY
+527 
-532 GSGQG
+532 
-537 AQVEGYDIGGK
+537 GYDVGGK
-548 TGTAEKLPRGNGNY
+548 TGTAQKFDTETGQRAKGKY
-562 LLSFIGFAPVDN
+562 LVSFIGYAPQEH
-574 PEIVIYVV
+574 PEVLVYVI
-582 VDEPNTDAQAD
+582 VDEPNVEDQAH
-593 SGYAQRI
+593 SSYA
-600 AKAIM
+600 
-605 EEAFP
+605 
-610 YLGITTINESGEETK
+610 LGIAHNILQQILPYMNISRITEE
-625 TEGTSVE
+625 
-632 QTEYTDYDENYEETY
+632 
-647 DNPDGSYIDEDYDP
+647 NPQ
-661 DLDDWAA
+661 
-668 GDTSE
+668 

>member
-464 FNVTMTQL
+464 FNVTMVQMA
-472 VSAFC
+472 SAFC
-477 SLVNGGYYYEPHVVK
+477 SLVNGGKLYQPHLVERITDDAGNTVQEIEPVLRKQTISKEVSDQMKQYLRAVVT
-492 QIQDEDGSVIETKD
+492 DGSASAAGVD
-506 PVLLRKTVSSET
+506 
-518 SQMLRTYMK
+518 
-527 ATLDY
+527 
-532 GSGQG
+532 
-537 AQVEGYDIGGK
+537 GYDVGGK
-548 TGTAEKLPRGNGNY
+548 TGTAQKFDTETGQRAKGKY
-562 LLSFIGFAPVDN
+562 LVSFIGYAPQGH
-574 PEIVIYVV
+574 PEVLVYVI
-582 VDEPNTDAQAD
+582 VDEPNVEDQAH
-593 SGYAQRI
+593 SSYA
-600 AKAIM
+600 
-605 EEAFP
+605 
-610 YLGITTINESGEETK
+610 LGIAHNILQQILPYMNISRITEE
-625 TEGTSVE
+625 
-632 QTEYTDYDENYEETY
+632 
-647 DNPDGSYIDEDYDP
+647 NPQ
-661 DLDDWAA
+661 
-668 GDTSE
+668 

>member
-98 LNANDATVIAST
+98 LNANVATVIAST

-464 FNVTMTQL
+464 FNVTMVQMA
-472 VSAFC
+472 SAFC
-477 SLVNGGYYYEPHVVK
+477 SLVNGGKLYQPHLVERITDDAGNTVQEIEPVLRKQTISKEVSDQMKQYLRAVVT
-492 QIQDEDGSVIETKD
+492 DGSASAAGVD
-506 PVLLRKTVSSET
+506 
-518 SQMLRTYMK
+518 
-527 ATLDY
+527 
-532 GSGQG
+532 
-537 AQVEGYDIGGK
+537 GYDVGGK
-548 TGTAEKLPRGNGNY
+548 TGTAQKFDTETGQRAKGKY
-562 LLSFIGFAPVDN
+562 LVSFIGYAPQEH
-574 PEIVIYVV
+574 PEVLVYVI
-582 VDEPNTDAQAD
+582 VDEPNVEDQAH
-593 SGYAQRI
+593 SSYA
-600 AKAIM
+600 
-605 EEAFP
+605 
-610 YLGITTINESGEETK
+610 LGIAHNILQQILPYMNISRITEE
-625 TEGTSVE
+625 
-632 QTEYTDYDENYEETY
+632 
-647 DNPDGSYIDEDYDP
+647 NPQ
-661 DLDDWAA
+661 
-668 GDTSE
+668 

>member
-351 VAGGLESGA
+351 VASGLESGA

-464 FNVTMTQL
+464 FNVTMVQMA
-472 VSAFC
+472 SAFC
-477 SLVNGGYYYEPHVVK
+477 SLVNGGKLYQPHLVERITDDAGNTVQEIEPVLRKQSISKEVSDQMKQYLRAVVT
-492 QIQDEDGSVIETKD
+492 DGSASAAGVD
-506 PVLLRKTVSSET
+506 
-518 SQMLRTYMK
+518 
-527 ATLDY
+527 
-532 GSGQG
+532 
-537 AQVEGYDIGGK
+537 GYDVGGK
-548 TGTAEKLPRGNGNY
+548 TGTAQKFDTETGQRAKGKY
-562 LLSFIGFAPVDN
+562 LVSFIGYAPQEH
-574 PEIVIYVV
+574 PEVLVYVI
-582 VDEPNTDAQAD
+582 VDEPNVEDQAH
-593 SGYAQRI
+593 SSYA
-600 AKAIM
+600 
-605 EEAFP
+605 
-610 YLGITTINESGEETK
+610 LGIAHNILQQILPYMNISRITEE
-625 TEGTSVE
+625 
-632 QTEYTDYDENYEETY
+632 
-647 DNPDGSYIDEDYDP
+647 NPQ
-661 DLDDWAA
+661 
-668 GDTSE
+668 